1 MPRTR
6 LEALIAAGWT
16 VAATEKLAVAEGE
29 SMKREDVQAFQVTS
43 KDGRVWIF
51 VGSCYRS
58 LSPEHAREVAEALG
72 KCAIEAENCA
82 IGAGK

>member
-29 SMKREDVQAFQVTS
+29 SMKREDVQAFPVIS
-43 KDGRVWIF
+43 KDGRVWLF

-58 LSPEHAREVAEALG
+58 LSPEHARELASALV
-72 KCAIEAENCA
+72 KCAIEADNCA
-82 IGAGK
+82 IEASR